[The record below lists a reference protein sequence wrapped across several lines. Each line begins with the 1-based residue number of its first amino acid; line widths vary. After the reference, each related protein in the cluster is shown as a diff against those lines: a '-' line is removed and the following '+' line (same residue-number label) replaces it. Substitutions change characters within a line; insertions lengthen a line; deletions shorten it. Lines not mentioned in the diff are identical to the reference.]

1 MDNDNAE
8 FITQPIFGLPPQK
21 ATSKSTLQ
29 TPLIKIKV
37 LNFYFTPPRFDRL
50 IDLHHGWM
58 KKVSFKTQKVY
69 GD

>member
-21 ATSKSTLQ
+21 ATSQCPLQ

-37 LNFYFTPPRFDRL
+37 FIFYFTSPKFHRL
-50 IDLHHGWM
+50 IHLQDG
-58 KKVSFKTQKVY
+58 
-69 GD
+69 